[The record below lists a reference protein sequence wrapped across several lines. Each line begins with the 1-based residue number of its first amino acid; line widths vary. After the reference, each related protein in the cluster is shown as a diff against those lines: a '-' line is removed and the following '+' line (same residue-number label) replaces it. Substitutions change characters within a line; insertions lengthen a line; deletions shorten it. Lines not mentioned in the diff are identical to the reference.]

1 MVCARLVIRGNKQF
15 PTILPV
21 DKSYLEIRD
30 PCGFSVI
37 VLISEAFK
45 TSENDKIGSL
55 HSCLIESPEVLAI
68 GLLVECLQMMYIV
81 AKILQEGPAILMVNA
96 PGVRQD
102 DDTRK

>member
-1 MVCARLVIRGNKQF
+1 MVCARLMIRGNKQF

-30 PCGFSVI
+30 PYGFYVI
-37 VLISEAFK
+37 VLIGEAFK

-55 HSCLIESPEVLAI
+55 HSCLIESPKVLAI
-68 GLLVECLQMMYIV
+68 VLLVECLQMMYNV
-81 AKILQEGPAILMVNA
+81 AKTLQEGPAILMVNA